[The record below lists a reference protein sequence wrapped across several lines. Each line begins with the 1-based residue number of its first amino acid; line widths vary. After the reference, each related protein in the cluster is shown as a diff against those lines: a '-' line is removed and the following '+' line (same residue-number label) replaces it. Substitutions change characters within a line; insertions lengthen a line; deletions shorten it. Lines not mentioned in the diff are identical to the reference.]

1 MSSEYKD
8 ERRLQDVFKTSSR
21 RITKIDVCWG
31 ATYHATEYK
40 VVNHHTKQSRRTKSL
55 TRKTK
60 LLEALFTYLKT
71 QTVHFEIVR
80 DLTKDAFILALR
92 QFCSKRGY
100 PHIIRNDNSKTF
112 VGAESEL
119 KTALKSL
126 DKKGIEEVV
135 NDNQMK
141 W

>member
-1 MSSEYKD
+1 M
-8 ERRLQDVFKTSSR
+8 
-21 RITKIDVCWG
+21 
-31 ATYHATEYK
+31 
-40 VVNHHTKQSRRTKSL
+40 
-55 TRKTK
+55 
-60 LLEALFTYLKT
+60 
-71 QTVHFEIVR
+71 HFEIVR

-92 QFCSKRGY
+92 QFYSKRGY